1 MMVRTPAPSHT
12 GATGSNA
19 ATLNGVYKQQ
29 QPDLYRKVDGVDG
42 DGKEGVWLYFA
53 TDRRWHVSS
62 RTANMAARKPCEH
75 SYGHTITP
83 VADTAGKPAPP
94 RQPHEVKGGWLVDL
108 GGDDVG
114 ESVKEST
121 VAVAAIAADEAARL
135 AAASTAAWD
144 TAVGAAAGGET
155 LVVAGTT
162 GPRQK
167 YIDGRYRRVDGR
179 APGQAPV
186 YELVLPDDQKGEK
199 GVHLGV
205 GCDGC
210 GACPIRGLRNKCT
223 TPGCDYDLCA
233 TCCGSAEK
241 KAAHAG
247 GKHAFAAYETKR
259 WLYLSHVAKWFV
271 SGVRAD
277 MEKRLNRGFAF
288 SAAAVPDG
296 TLPTAVAGWDVGGE
310 VQTCV
315 VVTAEAAVEG

>member
-1 MMVRTPAPSHT
+1 MTKVAPAPVSDRAAIATPAAKTLAAASGPASPKAATTTPSSNDGADTSTFTQIT

-121 VAVAAIAADEAARL
+121 VAVAAGPQVGQIAPA
-135 AAASTAAWD
+135 
-144 TAVGAAAGGET
+144 
-155 LVVAGTT
+155 
-162 GPRQK
+162 
-167 YIDGRYRRVDGR
+167 
-179 APGQAPV
+179 
-186 YELVLPDDQKGEK
+186 
-199 GVHLGV
+199 
-205 GCDGC
+205 
-210 GACPIRGLRNKCT
+210 
-223 TPGCDYDLCA
+223 
-233 TCCGSAEK
+233 
-241 KAAHAG
+241 
-247 GKHAFAAYETKR
+247 
-259 WLYLSHVAKWFV
+259 
-271 SGVRAD
+271 
-277 MEKRLNRGFAF
+277 
-288 SAAAVPDG
+288 
-296 TLPTAVAGWDVGGE
+296 
-310 VQTCV
+310 
-315 VVTAEAAVEG
+315 